1 MSKFTGWT
9 KLVLIAFVA
18 IAGATGLSAQT
29 ADQAPAEEIKQ
40 LEAKAESYLEEL
52 GKWDRAASLFRRAA
66 QLRSPADPAA
76 VEDLLRAARLSFY
89 EGRTLQSVRDFE
101 NAGQRALNLGDV
113 LVAAN
118 AFADAAWVADNRGR
132 GEQAHGLLSRA
143 QLLSNS
149 PLIRESDRSQ
159 LRTRWGV
166 AGIQP

>member
-1 MSKFTGWT
+1 MSKTTRWT
-9 KLVLIAFVA
+9 RLVLAAFVA
-18 IAGATGLSAQT
+18 AASATGLSAQT
-29 ADQAPAEEIKQ
+29 ADEVPVQQIEQ
-40 LEAKAESYLEEL
+40 LEAEAEGYLEQV

-66 QLRSPADPAA
+66 ELRSPADPAA

-89 EGRTLQSVRDFE
+89 DGRALQSVRDFE
-101 NAGQRALNLGDV
+101 TAGQRALDRGDV

-118 AFADAAWVADNRGR
+118 AFADAAWVAGNEGR
-132 GEQAHGLLSRA
+132 GQRAHGLLARA

-149 PLIRESDRSQ
+149 PLIREDDRSQ